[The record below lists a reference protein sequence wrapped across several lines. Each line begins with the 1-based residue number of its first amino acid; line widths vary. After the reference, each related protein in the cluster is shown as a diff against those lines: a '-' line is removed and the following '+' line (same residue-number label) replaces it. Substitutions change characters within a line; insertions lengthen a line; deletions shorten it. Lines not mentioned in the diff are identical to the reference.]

1 MAAQQTNMEEIL
13 TSIRTTLA
21 EETAKAGTPAAPA
34 ELVEVSD
41 EEVLALSEA
50 DVAPSGE
57 VEAPAEEIVDLTAF
71 GQGEMKMQ
79 SAADMPAPTDV
90 LGQGEPEQPAAAP
103 VVAPVPAAVAP
114 VTEPAVPAPA
124 PTPASAV
131 TDDHLDKLI
140 SEISATPAPVLAS
153 PAAAPTAPVAAP
165 ASSSAAPEMMP
176 LGLVNDVADLQVA
189 LPAEVLAAAL
199 RPLVQTWL
207 EQNLAGVVERLV
219 QAEISKLANDE

>member
-50 DVAPSGE
+50 DVAPAGDGA
-57 VEAPAEEIVDLTAF
+57 APAEEIVDLAAF

-79 SAADMPAPTDV
+79 SAADVPAPVDV
-90 LGQGEPEQPAAAP
+90 LGQGEPEQPVAAP
-103 VVAPVPAAVAP
+103 AVAPAPAAVP
-114 VTEPAVPAPA
+114 VAEPAAPA
-124 PTPASAV
+124 PSATPASVV

-140 SEISATPAPVLAS
+140 SEIAATPAPAPSAPEAAS
-153 PAAAPTAPVAAP
+153 VPAPEAKPAP
-165 ASSSAAPEMMP
+165 SAAPEMMP